1 MLGWLYSAA
10 AWVLGW
16 VFRASVLK
24 FVAFGALA
32 LLLAPLMEL
41 LLGLIDETGLDGIP
55 SLVNALP
62 EGIRFYL
69 VLFQFPIGLPMLVA
83 AALTRF
89 FIRRLPIVG

>member
-1 MLGWLYSAA
+1 MLSLFSSLISWIFRGSVVK
-10 AWVLGW
+10 WVIFTG
-16 VFRASVLK
+16 
-24 FVAFGALA
+24 LA

-41 LLGLIDETGLDGIP
+41 LLSLIDSSGLDGIP

-69 VLFQFPIGLPMLVA
+69 VLFRLDIGLPMLVA
-83 AALTRF
+83 AYLTKF